1 MKKQE
6 MGVPVE
12 KLYEVRDVYEDMEY
26 DSHTPN
32 PVFGQIYKNICKD
45 NARKRAVLEKI
56 FGKPRSIYHT

>member
-1 MKKQE
+1 MRLL
-6 MGVPVE
+6 VE
-12 KLYEVRDVYEDMEY
+12 KLCEVRYVYEDMEHN
-26 DSHTPN
+26 SHTPN